1 MKNTGV
7 VLAWIVGALFVGWL
21 LFFFTRSIQSD
32 VFIQAVNKTLTQ
44 AEDTRRV
51 EKDILGRTS
60 LGNWHRFVG
69 ANGEVEGKALLFSI
83 FDNGIL
89 VPCIAF
95 VPVGGENAGKI
106 EILPLNNHA
115 RAVFPYI
122 HQGEIDIYCRR
133 IEKEIL
139 P

>member
-1 MKNTGV
+1 MKNTGI
-7 VLAWIVGALFVGWL
+7 VLAWIAGTLFVGWL
-21 LFFFTRSIQSD
+21 LFFSTRSLQSD
-32 VFIQAVNKTLTQ
+32 MFIQAVNKTLTQ
-44 AEDTRRV
+44 AEDVRRV
-51 EKDILGRTS
+51 EKELLGRTS
-60 LGNWHRFVG
+60 LGNWYRFVG
-69 ANGEVEGKALLFSI
+69 ANGEVEGNALLFSM

-95 VPVGGENAGKI
+95 VSIAGENAGKI

-122 HQGEIDIYCRR
+122 HQGEIDIYRRR

>member
-1 MKNTGV
+1 VKNTGV
-7 VLAWIVGALFVGWL
+7 VLAWIVGALLVGWV
-21 LFFFTRSIQSD
+21 LFFFTRSLQGD
-32 VFIQAVNKTLTQ
+32 VFIRAVNKTLTQ

-51 EKDILGRTS
+51 ESDLLGRTS
-60 LGNWHRFVG
+60 LGVWYRFVG
-69 ANGEVEGKALLFSI
+69 VNGEVEGKALLFTI

-95 VPVGGENAGKI
+95 VPIAGENAGKI

-115 RAVFPYI
+115 RAVFPHI
-122 HQGEIDIYCRR
+122 HQGELDIYRRR
-133 IEKEIL
+133 IEKDIL